1 MIKRSFDRLEMW
13 VIGGVVFTLVITL
26 AVVVYSIDI
35 VSNELYNAFSPAQSS
50 TMVVNFDI
58 NGYNSL
64 GL

>member
-13 VIGGVVFTLVITL
+13 VISGVVITLVITL
-26 AVVVYSIDI
+26 AVVFYSINV
-35 VSNELYNAFSPAQSS
+35 VSGDLYDAFSPAQSPTPAIS
-50 TMVVNFDI
+50 FNI